1 MLRNAAALLFAAL
14 LSTTVL
20 AAEVKYFPL
29 PPGSGPRDVAPA
41 TDGRVWYTAQK
52 LGLLGLLDPMTGQSQ
67 QIALGA
73 GSSPRGVVVGQD
85 GAAWV
90 TDAGLN
96 ALVKVEPDR
105 LSAKHY
111 PLPGSAADAGLN
123 SATFDR
129 AGLLWFTGQNGY
141 YGRLDPKNGE
151 IKVWPAPGGAG
162 PYGITTTPNG
172 EIWYAS
178 LDGKHIARID
188 AGSGHAEVIAS
199 PEAQQGPQ
207 RIWSDSKGTLWVSE
221 SGSGKLSRYDPL
233 ANAWNSWD
241 LPGGKA
247 DAHAM
252 FVDEQDR
259 IWISDFSSNSILRF
273 NPFSQRFTAFPS
285 DQANARVLQLSG
297 RIGEVWGAESGLDRL
312 VMIRD

>member
-1 MLRNAAALLFAAL
+1 M
-14 LSTTVL
+14 
-20 AAEVKYFPL
+20 
-29 PPGSGPRDVAPA
+29 
-41 TDGRVWYTAQK
+41 
-52 LGLLGLLDPMTGQSQ
+52 
-67 QIALGA
+67 
-73 GSSPRGVVVGQD
+73 VVGQD

-96 ALVKVEPDR
+96 ALVKVDPDR
-105 LSAKHY
+105 LATKHY
-111 PLPGSAADAGLN
+111 PLPGNAANAGLN

-129 AGLLWFTGQNGY
+129 AGMLWFTGQNGF
-141 YGRLDPKNGE
+141 YGRLDPKNGD
-151 IKVWPAPGGAG
+151 IKVWPPRWRRALRHHHHAQRRDLVRQPRRQAHRPHRRRLRPRRSDRLTRGA
-162 PYGITTTPNG
+162 
-172 EIWYAS
+172 A
-178 LDGKHIARID
+178 
-188 AGSGHAEVIAS
+188 
-199 PEAQQGPQ
+199 GPQ

-233 ANAWNSWD
+233 ANAWNSWA
-241 LPGGKA
+241 LPGDKA

-259 IWISDFSSNSILRF
+259 IWISDFASNAILRF